1 VVVSAFGGVT
11 DQLLALANSA
21 FNAKPIEYSLQ
32 ILSNHHLQIIN
43 TLFEE
48 NSTEIKKLFGV
59 YLKKLKTDLDI
70 ITNDNKLTPQATDK
84 ILSYGELISST
95 IISYYLTQKNIPAE
109 QLDARHVVLTDNH
122 FNNAYV
128 HYQRTYNRIRAYC
141 KNRNKMQIITGFLGA
156 TERGE
161 TTTLGRS
168 GSDYSASIFGAA
180 LIASS
185 IEIWTDVNG
194 ILSAD
199 PNIVKDAKTISELTY
214 EEAMELAH
222 AGARVIFPPTMI
234 PAKYKN
240 IPIIIKN
247 TFNPNHPGSRISQSR
262 ELNNKNEVGISSLSG
277 ISLLRLQGAGMVG
290 IHGINARI
298 FSTLAKEKISVLLV
312 SQAFSEH
319 ATCFAVNPNLVEK
332 AILVLESEFEM
343 EMKNH
348 YIDHIRCEDELSMVA
363 VVGEGMRHTPGISG
377 KVFGRLGIEKINI
390 IAIAQGSSERNISFI
405 INNKDVKRAIRSL
418 HHYLF
423 SDLNKKNLFI
433 AGIGLVGKDLIK
445 LISQNKTLN
454 VCGIMNSKKMR
465 IDLTG
470 IKLKT
475 ISTEISKG
483 VPSNLD
489 SYISM
494 AIETPNAIFIDV
506 TSSPIIAEKT
516 SLLIKNGVSVVTASK
531 LANTMNQDFYD
542 SIRANSIISG
552 AHFKYETNVGA
563 GLPIIETLQTLLATG
578 DSIEKIEGVMSGT
591 LSYLFSQFDGSTSF
605 SDLVKQAQENGFTE
619 PDPRDDLNGMDVA
632 RKILIL
638 ARETGVQLE
647 LSDIS
652 VENLIPSEMD
662 PDLSVDK
669 FLDQFSK
676 FDSNFLK
683 QYESAKKE
691 DKVLRY
697 IATWN
702 GEKAIVGL
710 NAVGKSN
717 PFYHQNGRENFIVFT
732 TRRYKDAPLVI
743 KGHGA
748 GAEVTAAGV
757 LGDILKCTN

>member
-1 VVVSAFGGVT
+1 
-11 DQLLALANSA
+11 
-21 FNAKPIEYSLQ
+21 
-32 ILSNHHLQIIN
+32 
-43 TLFEE
+43 
-48 NSTEIKKLFGV
+48 
-59 YLKKLKTDLDI
+59 
-70 ITNDNKLTPQATDK
+70 
-84 ILSYGELISST
+84 
-95 IISYYLTQKNIPAE
+95 
-109 QLDARHVVLTDNH
+109 
-122 FNNAYV
+122 
-128 HYQRTYNRIRAYC
+128 
-141 KNRNKMQIITGFLGA
+141 
-156 TERGE
+156 
-161 TTTLGRS
+161 
-168 GSDYSASIFGAA
+168 
-180 LIASS
+180 
-185 IEIWTDVNG
+185 
-194 ILSAD
+194 
-199 PNIVKDAKTISELTY
+199 
-214 EEAMELAH
+214 
-222 AGARVIFPPTMI
+222 
-234 PAKYKN
+234 
-240 IPIIIKN
+240 
-247 TFNPNHPGSRISQSR
+247 
-262 ELNNKNEVGISSLSG
+262 
-277 ISLLRLQGAGMVG
+277 
-290 IHGINARI
+290 
-298 FSTLAKEKISVLLV
+298 
-312 SQAFSEH
+312 
-319 ATCFAVNPNLVEK
+319 
-332 AILVLESEFEM
+332 
-343 EMKNH
+343 
-348 YIDHIRCEDELSMVA
+348 
-363 VVGEGMRHTPGISG
+363 
-377 KVFGRLGIEKINI
+377 
-390 IAIAQGSSERNISFI
+390 
-405 INNKDVKRAIRSL
+405 
-418 HHYLF
+418 
-423 SDLNKKNLFI
+423 
-433 AGIGLVGKDLIK
+433 
-445 LISQNKTLN
+445 
-454 VCGIMNSKKMR
+454 
-465 IDLTG
+465 
-470 IKLKT
+470 
-475 ISTEISKG
+475 
-483 VPSNLD
+483 
-489 SYISM
+489 
-494 AIETPNAIFIDV
+494 
-506 TSSPIIAEKT
+506 
-516 SLLIKNGVSVVTASK
+516 
-531 LANTMNQDFYD
+531 MNQDFYD